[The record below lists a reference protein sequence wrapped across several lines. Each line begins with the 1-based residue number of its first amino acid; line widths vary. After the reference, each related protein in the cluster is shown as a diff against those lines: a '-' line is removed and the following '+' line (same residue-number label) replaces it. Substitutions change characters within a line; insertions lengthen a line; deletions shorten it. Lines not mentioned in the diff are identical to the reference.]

1 VLDIC
6 YQVSTILRLFQEL
19 HKNESSL
26 GLAVGENY
34 IFSGVSRGTFG
45 ESHHVA
51 NFNRSDNQTFL
62 PLEIVPYQMYLGT
75 KFLKQ
80 KILKFKPKNQE
91 KVRELERGDCEL
103 FSFYKFALNVSAVA
117 IRLRLAGDGK
127 NFALPLFY
135 ASYLHR

>member
-1 VLDIC
+1 
-6 YQVSTILRLFQEL
+6 LRLFQEL

-75 KFLKQ
+75 KLLNQ
-80 KILKFKPKNQE
+80 KILKFMPKTQE
-91 KVRELERGDCEL
+91 KVRELLRGDCGL
-103 FSFYKFALNVSAVA
+103 FRFYKFAVTVSAFK
-117 IRLRLAGDGK
+117 IRLRLPGDGK
-127 NFALPLFY
+127 NFAV
-135 ASYLHR
+135 